1 MKTLLEFMQIH
12 HGQCDQLYADGEN
25 SLLDEQMEEGV
36 GQITIFLSEME
47 RHFLMEETV
56 LFPTFEDISDMRQG
70 PTQVMRMEHQQIR
83 NLLARM
89 SDAVTRMDRDEILE
103 VGETLLILMQQ
114 HNMKEEGILYPMVDQ
129 HLAPYREEL
138 MDRMN
143 NVVVSA

>member
-56 LFPTFEDISDMRQG
+56 LFPTFEDISGMRQG
-70 PTQVMRMEHQQIR
+70 PTQVMRMEHQQMR

-114 HNMKEEGILYPMVDQ
+114 HNVKEEGILYPMVDQ

-138 MDRMN
+138 MDRMD

>member
-56 LFPTFEDISDMRQG
+56 LFPTFEDISGMRQG

-89 SDAVTRMDRDEILE
+89 SDAVARMDRDEILE